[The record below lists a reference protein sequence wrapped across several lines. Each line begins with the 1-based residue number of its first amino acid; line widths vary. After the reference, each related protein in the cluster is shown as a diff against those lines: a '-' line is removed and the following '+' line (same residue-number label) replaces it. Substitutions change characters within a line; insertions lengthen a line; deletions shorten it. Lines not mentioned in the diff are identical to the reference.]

1 MSLRAVGTMRFFI
14 FARHAES
21 AANTAHVVSSDPA
34 HDGGLTARGERQA
47 SILGDQL
54 SLLHIDQAVC
64 TRFRRTRQTIEIALR
79 DRKTPVRVEPDLDEV
94 NAGVFDGVAM
104 SSYWSWKERHRSDE
118 PFPGGESLDGAM
130 RRNAAALRRLV
141 ELDHQVTLIVCHE
154 LALRSI
160 VDAAA
165 EIAHATPYLFDA
177 HGLSRATD
185 RLETLVAQRE
195 RERHVRKMAA

>member
-1 MSLRAVGTMRFFI
+1 MRFFI

-21 AANTAHVVSSDPA
+21 AANTAHVLSSDPA
-34 HDGGLTARGERQA
+34 HDAGLTPRGERQA

-54 SLLHIDQAVC
+54 GLLRIDWAVC
-64 TRFRRTRQTIEIALR
+64 TRFRRTRQTIEIALGN
-79 DRKTPVRVEPDLDEV
+79 RKTPIRVEPDLDEV
-94 NAGVFDGVAM
+94 NAGVFDGVAI

-118 PFPGGESLDGAM
+118 AFPGGESLDGAM
-130 RRNAAALRRLV
+130 RRYAAALRRLL

-160 VDAAA
+160 VGAAA
-165 EIAHATPYLFDA
+165 EVEPATPYLFDE

-185 RLETLVAQRE
+185 RLDTLIAQRE
-195 RERHVRKMAA
+195 RERRLRKMAA